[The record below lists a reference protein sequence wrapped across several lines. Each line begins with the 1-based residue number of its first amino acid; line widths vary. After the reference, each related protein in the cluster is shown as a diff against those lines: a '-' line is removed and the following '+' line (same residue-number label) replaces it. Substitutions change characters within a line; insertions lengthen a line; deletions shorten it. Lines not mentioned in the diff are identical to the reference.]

1 MNEEVVM
8 GVFSRFTDIINS
20 NINSLLDKAEDPAK
34 MVRLIIQEM
43 EDTLVEVRSSSAKTL
58 ADKKELSRQAQRF
71 EKDAEQWQEKAE
83 LALSKG
89 RDDLAR
95 AALLEKKK
103 CTESAES
110 LVDELS
116 HVDEHITKLQGEIS
130 QLQEKLADA
139 KARQKAI
146 IMREKTASSRL
157 KVKKNIDSERV
168 NDALSRFD
176 NYERKIDDIE
186 AQVEAY
192 DMGSKSLAD
201 EIADLENDE
210 NIDDELAQLK
220 AKMKTDKK
228 ELDLVKGIIRSKL
241 NTTEISI
248 VYYILVNDGKTVE
261 TTYTDMAKHLKMTQ
275 GNTSREIAKLIDKGV
290 VGKRKNGIY
299 VKALSSWKKVEHKK
313 RVAKTKNNTEK
324 QEVK

>member
-1 MNEEVVM
+1 M

-103 CTESAES
+103 CTESAAS
-110 LVDELS
+110 LVDELA

-176 NYERKIDDIE
+176 SYERKIDDIE

-201 EIADLENDE
+201 EIAELENDE

-220 AKMKTDKK
+220 AKMNKDKK
-228 ELDLVKGIIRSKL
+228 SK
-241 NTTEISI
+241 
-248 VYYILVNDGKTVE
+248 
-261 TTYTDMAKHLKMTQ
+261 
-275 GNTSREIAKLIDKGV
+275 
-290 VGKRKNGIY
+290 
-299 VKALSSWKKVEHKK
+299 
-313 RVAKTKNNTEK
+313 
-324 QEVK
+324 